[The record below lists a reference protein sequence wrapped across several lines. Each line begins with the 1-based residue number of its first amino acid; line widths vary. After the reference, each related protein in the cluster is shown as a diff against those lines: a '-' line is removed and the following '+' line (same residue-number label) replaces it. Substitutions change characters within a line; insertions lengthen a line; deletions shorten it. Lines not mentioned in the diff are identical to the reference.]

1 MLHVTAPNRKT
12 TIKALTDKKSRVDG
26 NSDPEYCRWCPSGY
40 APGARVCAGYAPGMH
55 RVPGYA
61 PGMCRVCA
69 GCPGMRQVCPGMRWV
84 CAGCPGMR
92 RVCAGYAPGMR
103 RVCAGYARGA
113 QACAGCPGMHWVCA
127 GRPGM
132 RQVCAGCPPPT
143 PPVFILTPC
152 KGLPRQCLS
161 LLRIKGEKPVC
172 FKLGFFQNPLRPIK
186 EKPVC
191 FKLGFRTRSYGHPF
205 RGKGR
210 WESADGQNSC
220 VRVSRV
226 LAKSTLL

>member
-1 MLHVTAPNRKT
+1 M
-12 TIKALTDKKSRVDG
+12 DG

-40 APGARVCAGYAPGMH
+40 APGARVCAGYAPGMR

-61 PGMCRVCA
+61 PGMRRVPGYA
-69 GCPGMRQVCPGMRWV
+69 PGMPGY
-84 CAGCPGMR
+84 ALGMR
-92 RVCAGYAPGMR
+92 RVPGYAPGMR
-103 RVCAGYARGA
+103 RVCAGYAPGA
-113 QACAGCPGMHWVCA
+113 RACAGCPGTRWVCA
-127 GRPGM
+127 GCPGM
-132 RQVCAGCPPPT
+132 RQVCAGCPP

-191 FKLGFRTRSYGHPF
+191 FKPGFRTRSYGHPF

>member
-1 MLHVTAPNRKT
+1 MNPSSPKSPEWTETATPN
-12 TIKALTDKKSRVDG
+12 IVG
-26 NSDPEYCRWCPSGY
+26 
-40 APGARVCAGYAPGMH
+40 GARPGMR

-61 PGMCRVCA
+61 PGMRRVCA
-69 GCPGMRQVCPGMRWV
+69 GCPGMRRVCAGCPGMRRVCPGMRWV

-92 RVCAGYAPGMR
+92 
-103 RVCAGYARGA
+103 
-113 QACAGCPGMHWVCA
+113 
-127 GRPGM
+127 
-132 RQVCAGCPPPT
+132 QVCAGCPPPP

-172 FKLGFFQNPLRPIK
+172 FKLEFFQNPLRPIK

-191 FKLGFRTRSYGHPF
+191 FKFGFRTRSYGHPF

>member
-1 MLHVTAPNRKT
+1 MR
-12 TIKALTDKKSRVDG
+12 
-26 NSDPEYCRWCPSGY
+26 
-40 APGARVCAGYAPGMH
+40 

-61 PGMCRVCA
+61 PGM
-69 GCPGMRQVCPGMRWV
+69 
-84 CAGCPGMR
+84 R
-92 RVCAGYAPGMR
+92 RVPGYAPGMPGYALGMPGYALGMR
-103 RVCAGYARGA
+103 RVPGYAPSMR
-113 QACAGCPGMHWVCA
+113 WV
-127 GRPGM
+127 
-132 RQVCAGCPPPT
+132 PPP
-143 PPVFILTPC
+143 PSCLHFNPLY

-191 FKLGFRTRSYGHPF
+191 VKLGFRTRSYGHPF

>member
-1 MLHVTAPNRKT
+1 MR
-12 TIKALTDKKSRVDG
+12 
-26 NSDPEYCRWCPSGY
+26 
-40 APGARVCAGYAPGMH
+40 RVCAGYAPGMR

-61 PGMCRVCA
+61 PGMRRVPGFAPGAGCPGMRRVCA
-69 GCPGMRQVCPGMRWV
+69 GCPGMRRVCPGMRWVCAGCPGMHRVCAGYAPGVRACAGCPGMRWV

-92 RVCAGYAPGMR
+92 RVCAG
-103 RVCAGYARGA
+103 
-113 QACAGCPGMHWVCA
+113 
-127 GRPGM
+127 
-132 RQVCAGCPPPT
+132 CPPP
-143 PPVFILTPC
+143 PSVFILTPC

-172 FKLGFFQNPLRPIK
+172 FKLGFFQNPLRPIE

-210 WESADGQNSC
+210 WESADGQKSC

>member
-1 MLHVTAPNRKT
+1 MR
-12 TIKALTDKKSRVDG
+12 RV
-26 NSDPEYCRWCPSGY
+26 CAGY
-40 APGARVCAGYAPGMH
+40 APGARVCAGYAPGA
-55 RVPGYA
+55 R
-61 PGMCRVCA
+61 
-69 GCPGMRQVCPGMRWV
+69 V

-92 RVCAGYAPGMR
+92 RVPGYAPGMRRVPGYAPDMPGYALGMRRVPGYAPGMR
-103 RVCAGYARGA
+103 RVCAG
-113 QACAGCPGMHWVCA
+113 CPGSGYAPGARVCA
-127 GRPGM
+127 KYALG
-132 RQVCAGCPPPT
+132 APP
-143 PPVFILTPC
+143 PPVFIFTPC

-186 EKPVC
+186 EKPVR

-220 VRVSRV
+220 VRASRV